1 MTDEQKTWSQVA
13 PDETAPQP
21 ADSEPTDVPAPEPT
35 QPVDTP
41 LEKSPA
47 HPVDEDP
54 EQHMGDPIADPWDD
68 ESQTDWPNGSVDY
81 PGVSS

>member
-13 PDETAPQP
+13 PDDATAPQT
-21 ADSEPTDVPAPEPT
+21 ADVPAPEPT

-54 EQHMGDPIADPWDD
+54 EQHIGDQIADPWDD